1 MLLGSRLVL
10 LRGVTWP
17 DDDDADDDIED
28 ILREIS
34 GLIGGRYRLLF
45 LSG

>member
-1 MLLGSRLVL
+1 VLLGSRLVL

-17 DDDDADDDIED
+17 DDDDADDYIED